1 MSFKHLVE
9 NVFLFPSI
17 CLFIYDGIKG
27 TNFNIFFTYYDQ
39 VSSISQF
46 SDINVFLIFPFS
58 NKINEQIYV
67 CSSIRSYYDILGQHL
82 FKCPL
87 YQFYL

>member
-1 MSFKHLVE
+1 MFTYFLVSVYLSMMTLKE
-9 NVFLFPSI
+9 QILTF
-17 CLFIYDGIKG
+17 
-27 TNFNIFFTYYDQ
+27 FFTYYDK